1 MRRVDEVGGGT
12 TTYVVSFPKVIQ
24 ELRCLVP
31 RFPAV
36 AHSVG
41 KLRER
46 LMFRHFIS
54 KVAGVQEGKDM
65 LPRCDLSGM
74 HMPTGRLIWHRETAR
89 CNRNSQMR
97 WRQQDVAT
105 VDKFSEVTFSLTG
118 EDKAER
124 IGGGGSFKYL
134 GSLMDQLDDDWPA
147 VLHNIRKARQVWGRL
162 GKLLWREGV
171 ETTVLAQFFCALV

>member
-54 KVAGVQEGKDM
+54 KVAIVQEGKET
-65 LPRCDLSGM
+65 LPRCEM
-74 HMPTGRLIWHRETAR
+74 CRIHITEGRLIRHRRMER
-89 CNRNSQMR
+89 CDRNDQMR
-97 WRQQDVAT
+97 WRRRDV
-105 VDKFSEVTFSLTG
+105 EVAA
-118 EDKAER
+118 K
-124 IGGGGSFKYL
+124 
-134 GSLMDQLDDDWPA
+134 
-147 VLHNIRKARQVWGRL
+147 
-162 GKLLWREGV
+162 
-171 ETTVLAQFFCALV
+171 C